1 MSAVVRALKGV
12 RWYLREL
19 TGEAK
24 WDHYVD
30 HCAAHGH
37 QPVSR
42 REFERHRSDAA
53 ELDMGGRCC

>member
-19 TGEAK
+19 TGEAQ
-24 WDHYVD
+24 WDHYLD
-30 HCAAHGH
+30 RCARHGH
-37 QPVSR
+37 EPVTR
-42 REFERHRSDAA
+42 REFERARSDAA